1 VAFGLF
7 ALVVLE
13 TAVAVGAAAWAGLT
27 WAAAVDAFVVTN
39 VAIGLSCAVAGL
51 LVAWQRPRYPLGWLL
66 LAAGVFQTAS
76 AAAASLDV
84 LGVRRGWSP
93 SALRVLETVFAYAW
107 PWSIALF
114 LPLAL
119 LVFPDGLLAGRFWRA
134 VAWFAVLAAPVFVVS
149 AGAEPAQVVGDRTIT
164 PWPVLDD
171 YARFAPLW
179 VATEVANLAVFTAA
193 IAGLVVRYRHG
204 DEQRRRQLLW
214 LVLALLLVIVV
225 MVPWGLF
232 AAGPILQLLSI
243 ALVPAAMTIAV
254 LRHQLLD
261 IRLVLSRTLLYA
273 LLTTAVVGTYVGLVA
288 VADAVLRSGVGLGP
302 SVLATLVIAV
312 GFNPV
317 RVRLQRAVDRA
328 VYGDR
333 ADPARLLARMGE
345 RLQARPEPDDVL
357 RVVADALRL
366 PYVALRRDGAV
377 AAEHGAAPGPTQVVA
392 LRYRG
397 EDVGELVVGVRAGQA
412 ALDRA
417 DRAALELLAVPL
429 AAVVNATALTEAVQ
443 RSREQIVGAREEE
456 RRRLRRDLHDGLG
469 PVLTG
474 IAFRADAAGNFL
486 ATDPDRAGALLR
498 ELRTSATQAIDEVRR
513 LVYALRPPALD
524 ELGLVGALRRHVDQ
538 YDGERPVVA
547 LHAAEPLPPLSAA
560 VEVAAYRIAVE
571 AVTNAVR
578 HADASRVEVHLSAPA
593 EGLSLVVTDDGPEHD
608 GWVAGVGLTSMRER
622 IAEPGGTVT
631 VGPAAGGGR
640 VAARLPL

>member
-1 VAFGLF
+1 
-7 ALVVLE
+7 
-13 TAVAVGAAAWAGLT
+13 
-27 WAAAVDAFVVTN
+27 
-39 VAIGLSCAVAGL
+39 
-51 LVAWQRPRYPLGWLL
+51 
-66 LAAGVFQTAS
+66 VFQTAS

-84 LGVRRGWSP
+84 LGVRRGWSAP
-93 SALRVLETVFAYAW
+93 ALRVLETVFAYAW

-149 AGAEPAQVVGDRTIT
+149 AGAEPAQAVGSRTIA
-164 PWPVLDD
+164 PWPVLVD
-171 YARFAPLW
+171 YARYAPLW
-179 VATEVANLAVFTAA
+179 VASELANLAVFTAA

-288 VADAVLRSGVGLGP
+288 VVDAVLRSGVGLGS

-317 RVRLQRAVDRA
+317 RVRLQQAVDRA

-345 RLQARPEPDDVL
+345 RLQSRPEPDDVL

-366 PYVALRRDGAV
+366 PYVALRRDGDV
-377 AAEHGAAPGPTQVVA
+377 TAEHGMPPGPTHVVA

-429 AAVVNATALTEAVQ
+429 AAVVHATALTEAVQ

-498 ELRTSATQAIDEVRR
+498 DLRTSATHAIDDVRR
-513 LVYALRPPALD
+513 LVYALHPPALD
-524 ELGLVGALRRHVDQ
+524 ELGLVGALRRHMDQ
-538 YDGERPVVA
+538 YDGDRPVVA

-593 EGLSLVVTDDGPEHD
+593 EGLSLVVTDDGPGHG

-622 IAEPGGTVT
+622 IAELGGSVSAGPGT
-631 VGPAAGGGR
+631 GGGR